1 MKKCLA
7 LTLALVLALGCTACG
22 GSEKKETKAETTAAA
37 ESGET
42 AAAASDTEYKATD
55 IEYHSVAE
63 IQKRGVFHVATEAT
77 FAPYAFKD
85 ADGNIVGLEASMIWV
100 LNWSLTIWLLI
111 QFCQAFRPVLMT

>member
-42 AAAASDTEYKATD
+42 AAAASDTEYKATH
-55 IEYHSVAE
+55 IE
-63 IQKRGVFHVATEAT
+63 
-77 FAPYAFKD
+77 
-85 ADGNIVGLEASMIWV
+85 
-100 LNWSLTIWLLI
+100 
-111 QFCQAFRPVLMT
+111 